1 MSRLL
6 RLPLRERPHTLS
18 DEKAREH
25 ELQLFR
31 HDYVSLARRL
41 ANMMVRGVGAILFAI
56 GGIVVLSVLLDM
68 LAKMWTRW

>member
-18 DEKAREH
+18 DEKARER

-31 HDYVSLARRL
+31 HDYVSLATRL
-41 ANMMVRGVGAILFAI
+41 VNMIVRGVVAILTAI
-56 GGIVVLSVLLDM
+56 GGVVVLSVLLDA
-68 LAKMWTRW
+68 LLKI

>member
-31 HDYVSLARRL
+31 HDYVSLATRL
-41 ANMMVRGVGAILFAI
+41 VNMIVRGVVAILTAI
-56 GGIVVLSVLLDM
+56 GGVVVLSVLLDA
-68 LAKMWTRW
+68 LLKM